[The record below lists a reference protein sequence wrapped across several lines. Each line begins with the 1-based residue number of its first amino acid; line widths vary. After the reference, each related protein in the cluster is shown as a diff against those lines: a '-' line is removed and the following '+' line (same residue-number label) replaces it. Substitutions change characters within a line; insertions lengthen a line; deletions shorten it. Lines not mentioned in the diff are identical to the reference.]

1 MIKLSVVRSSGA
13 TGAHGMAWQGF
24 ARNRQERLLV
34 PARQHARNRRR
45 LTHLRACVVTR
56 SRTRRP
62 SSSLYSALF
71 WTFGFQHRRD
81 LGAES
86 CLRKQF

>member
-1 MIKLSVVRSSGA
+1 
-13 TGAHGMAWQGF
+13 
-24 ARNRQERLLV
+24 V
-34 PARQHARNRRR
+34 PARQHMRNRRR
-45 LTHLRACVVTR
+45 LTRLRACVVTR

-86 CLRKQF
+86 LPSEAILDRCCVKQFPTVMRTEPRLL